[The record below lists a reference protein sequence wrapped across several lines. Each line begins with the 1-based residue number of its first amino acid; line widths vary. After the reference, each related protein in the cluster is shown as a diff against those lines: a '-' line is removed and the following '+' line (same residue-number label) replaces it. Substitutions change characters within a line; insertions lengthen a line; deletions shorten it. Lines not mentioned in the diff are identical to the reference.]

1 MEQQNYFKDIVGQDV
16 AKKKL
21 TFFIKNYE
29 ASSILPT
36 LMFVAPKG
44 CGKTTVAKAV
54 GRCLKNSEGKTKKFL
69 EINCST
75 VKSLKQFFNQ
85 IIIPH
90 VNGQEVTVLLDEA
103 SELPKDVTMALLTI
117 LNPNPENFTQ
127 FSYEDYVVDFDFRR
141 ISFMMATTEAQ
152 SIFHALMDRCER
164 VDLEEYSYD
173 DLAEIINRVTNRAK
187 FSDGVLEQIAPVLR
201 GNARAA
207 QKMSNHINSFM
218 ASTKGSKFGIAE
230 WDTLKDMLGTLPLG
244 LSRIELQLLRILSEK
259 KQCSLTYLAAKTGLT
274 KSCLQRDFEM
284 YLQKE
289 GLMEIDRGGRQLTAK
304 GQEYLKALDEVES
317 IEPVKPVEPVPPAP
331 KPKKKPVKI
340 VLPDA
345 APVEDLVPLIP
356 EDLFEMK
363 SNAGRS

>member
-187 FSDGVLEQIAPVLR
+187 FCEGVLEQIAPVLR

-218 ASTKGSKFGIAE
+218 ASTKGGKFGVKE

-244 LSRIELQLLRILSEK
+244 LSRIELQVLRILGEK

-289 GLMEIDRGGRQLTAK
+289 NLMEIDRGGRQLTAK
-304 GQEYLKALDEVES
+304 GQEYLKVLDEQEVAA
-317 IEPVKPVEPVPPAP
+317 PAAP
-331 KPKKKPVKI
+331 
-340 VLPDA
+340 A
-345 APVEDLVPLIP
+345 APVKTKKPMTITLPAPAPVKDVAPLLP
-356 EDLFEMK
+356 EDLFEMRR
-363 SNAGRS
+363 NAGRD

>member
-244 LSRIELQLLRILSEK
+244 LSRIELQLLRILAEK

-284 YLQKE
+284 YLQQE